1 MDPDSLLKLL
11 LALFFVILSSTEFPM
26 FIFPNFFDFLFL
38 EKVLAFYLY
47 PFIEKNDKKI
57 I

>member
-1 MDPDSLLKLL
+1 MKNLI
-11 LALFFVILSSTEFPM
+11 ALCSQV
-26 FIFPNFFDFLFL
+26 FFDFLFL